1 LLGHYTKS
9 NGASTKIGKKMK
21 RPYDFYRTA
30 NGNAKIGHNAEPPIW
45 TMMNLGAIFLA
56 MNQIDSSLF
65 YSTGS

>member
-1 LLGHYTKS
+1 
-9 NGASTKIGKKMK
+9 MK